1 MATVMVVDLMSD
13 SLGGGVE
20 REKEIIAGDL
30 TRATLMDLL
39 YYQFCEN
46 GQVHRTYFKDFLE
59 VAPKR

>member
-13 SLGGGVE
+13 SLGGGAE

-46 GQVHRTYFKDFLE
+46 GQVHRKYFEDFLE
-59 VAPKR
+59 VAPKL